1 MHTDICICIFIY
13 IFVLHFKYTVTDKL
27 YAFII
32 TFIFHYLQ
40 TKTYMFSSMWELL
53 ENNIYIYIALAFTSI
68 ACPLHWSGTDSE
80 DGKVDR
86 DKIIMV
92 VAKPWL

>member
-1 MHTDICICIFIY
+1 MF
-13 IFVLHFKYTVTDKL
+13 
-27 YAFII
+27 FII
-32 TFIFHYLQ
+32 TFTSHYLQ
-40 TKTYMFSSMWELL
+40 IKIYTFSSMWEPV

-68 ACPLHWSGTDSE
+68 ARPPHWSGTDSE

>member
-1 MHTDICICIFIY
+1 
-13 IFVLHFKYTVTDKL
+13 
-27 YAFII
+27 
-32 TFIFHYLQ
+32 
-40 TKTYMFSSMWELL
+40 MWEPV

-68 ACPLHWSGTDSE
+68 ARPLHWSGTDSV